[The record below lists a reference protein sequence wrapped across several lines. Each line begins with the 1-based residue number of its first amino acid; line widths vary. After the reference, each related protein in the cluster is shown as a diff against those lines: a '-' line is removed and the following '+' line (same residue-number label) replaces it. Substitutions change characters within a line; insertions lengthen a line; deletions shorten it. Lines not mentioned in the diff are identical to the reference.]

1 MTRNTTGSGHITALL
16 LEVWCGR
23 VNQLFN
29 ISRLLSL
36 VERSRL
42 KTFADH
48 EEHELRM
55 NVIQIEHGAKY
66 MYTVFRKKHPFCFLL

>member
-1 MTRNTTGSGHITALL
+1 MFCYLKSGAEEWI
-16 LEVWCGR
+16 
-23 VNQLFN
+23 NQRFN

-66 MYTVFRKKHPFCFLL
+66 M